1 MDAPQLSMVLPQ
13 QTGQNYLE
21 LLVNTNFG
29 DTQDLWFAHA
39 VRTKYQRQSL
49 LLFKYEQKD
58 QDAKKRKKQKN
69 TLVHQYM
76 VEVNHDNPNHLG
88 SSYRPSNQ
96 AGSNTD
102 IDINKPKELFE
113 SMVMSLE
120 PQGRASRRS
129 STSRRSSLANEQ
141 APTKFPRFVVE
152 IGEIVVYTWRKNEDG
167 TSGGLDECRPIGC
180 HMVMDIEP
188 PFDQRT
194 LWLVHRYRG
203 VERGVHLTAD
213 CKWDRDID
221 LFGWLGHDTWENVMR
236 GITTSFD
243 IAQLATNTA
252 DWYLRGG
259 ECRHLEEMEK
269 LMQDT
274 AMRGNCRLLTPEGL
288 YEEFM
293 AKTRGIQ

>member
-120 PQGRASRRS
+120 
-129 STSRRSSLANEQ
+129 
-141 APTKFPRFVVE
+141 FPRFVVE